1 MSTTRAR
8 WAALGAAAAV
18 ALGGGGLL
26 TADAGLDSGERAVF
40 VPIAPCRLFDTRPAP
55 DTVGARNTA
64 LAPGDTFT
72 AQVTGTNGN
81 CTLPA
86 GAVAVTMNVVVV
98 SPTADSFLTVFPAD
112 VARPLASSLNWEA
125 GQAPTPNAVTVELS
139 ATGAVN
145 FYNLACQVHVAVDVV
160 GYHVDHTHDDRY
172 YTKAQADQRVA
183 DAVDDR
189 PGWPSR
195 LTAAQVAREQWWA
208 DPAKP
213 LTAQVGISPY
223 GMLFDGEHVWVSNNG
238 AGTVTKLVASTGAVV
253 GTYPAGNLPGLMAF
267 DGEHV
272 WVVNGTP
279 NTVTKLDADTGA
291 QVGSALSF
299 ATDPSGIVF
308 DGDSIWVADVGA
320 NRIFDIDPTT
330 NAVTEVALTAAPN
343 GLAFDGTHVWATLTA
358 ADQVVKIDAATRVPG
373 APVVVAAAG
382 PLQLASDGQY
392 MWVTSGASNTVS
404 KLAPNGSSVAGVAVA
419 GNPSFIVYDGSY
431 LWVSRTADDRIT
443 RIHAATAT
451 AVASSIDTAP
461 RDLVFD
467 GRNVWLASTTGIVHR
482 FVP

>member
-145 FYNLACQVHVAVDVV
+145 FYNLAGQVHVAVDVV

-291 QVGSALSF
+291 QVGSALPF
-299 ATDPSGIVF
+299 ATDPSGTF
-308 DGDSIWVADVGA
+308 DGDSIWVARRRRQPDLRYRPDHQCRHRGGDSPP
-320 NRIFDIDPTT
+320 RRT
-330 NAVTEVALTAAPN
+330 
-343 GLAFDGTHVWATLTA
+343 
-358 ADQVVKIDAATRVPG
+358 
-373 APVVVAAAG
+373 
-382 PLQLASDGQY
+382 
-392 MWVTSGASNTVS
+392 
-404 KLAPNGSSVAGVAVA
+404 GSRS
-419 GNPSFIVYDGSY
+419 
-431 LWVSRTADDRIT
+431 
-443 RIHAATAT
+443 
-451 AVASSIDTAP
+451 TAP
-461 RDLVFD
+461 RVGHAHRCGSGGEDRCRHAVPRGAGGG
-467 GRNVWLASTTGIVHR
+467 GRRRSTAARLRRPVH
-482 FVP
+482 VG